1 MWWCIMKTKVLLAIP
16 LWFLFFWGA
25 QASEL
30 RIASTAGVISETV
43 CALGHESSLVG
54 VDITS
59 TYPKS
64 LSKLPKLGY
73 ARNINA
79 EGILSL
85 KPNLVL
91 LGERSRTETLVE
103 QLESAKIRVVFIP
116 SPSKVED
123 AVVVIQKVAEAIGEA
138 DKGEALAKRVEVELA
153 EVREKVAQSSI
164 KPKAIFIY
172 ARGMKALF
180 ASGTG
185 TSADEMMSASGAKN
199 AVNGYASYQPLSA
212 ETVMAGNPDVLI
224 AFGSGVESVGGEDG
238 FWKLPGLRHCE
249 AGKNR
254 HLVQLEDG
262 ALSFGP
268 RVAHFIAKVHR
279 EIFAGLPSKS

>member
-1 MWWCIMKTKVLLAIP
+1 MNIKVLLATT
-16 LWFLFFWGA
+16 LCCLFCLGA
-25 QASEL
+25 QAAEL
-30 RIASTAGVISETV
+30 RIASTAGVISETI

-103 QLESAKIRVVFIP
+103 QLESAKVRVVFIP

-123 AVVVIQKVAEAIGEA
+123 AVVVIRKVAEAIGET
-138 DKGEALAKRVEVELA
+138 DKGEALAKRVGAELA
-153 EVREKVAQSSI
+153 EVREKVAHSSM

-185 TSADEMMSASGAKN
+185 TAADEMMSASGAKN

-224 AFGSGVESVGGEDG
+224 AFGSGVDSVGGEDG

-254 HLVQLEDG
+254 HLVQLDDG

-279 EIFAGLPSKS
+279 EIFEGLPSKS